1 MMLMPRPSV
10 LLLLLALPLGAAP
23 PELRLDLRTSLGT
36 EPGSAITLV
45 PPGIWD
51 GLFLASR
58 APACPPT
65 KRRGRAEATVEV
77 SDFFLPTNARTE
89 AFRRF
94 VLDLRERL
102 LRAFQAPPPSQGQIE
117 LGEFMAADPSR
128 PDASTLGRAQSLQER
143 YNRLP
148 PNGSPVEVK

>member
-1 MMLMPRPSV
+1 MILMPRPSV

-23 PELRLDLRTSLGT
+23 PDLRLDLRTTLGT
-36 EPGSAITLV
+36 EPASAITLV

-58 APACPPT
+58 APARPAA

-89 AFRRF
+89 AFRLF
-94 VLDLRERL
+94 AQDLRERI
-102 LRAFQAPPPSQGQIE
+102 RRGFQAPPPSQGQIE

-128 PDASTLGRAQSLQER
+128 PDASNLGRAQSLQER
-143 YNRLP
+143 YNRVP